1 MTLEKLNKYIEKR
14 LSELRQE
21 HSEANFFDKFEI
33 ETVIKELEAIH
44 DLTSVVKSRT
54 SQNLNI
60 EE

>member
-1 MTLEKLNKYIEKR
+1 MTLEKLNEYIEKR

-21 HSEANFFDKFEI
+21 HSEANFFDTFEI
-33 ETVIKELEAIH
+33 EPVIKELEAILA
-44 DLTSVVKSRT
+44 LTSVVKSRT